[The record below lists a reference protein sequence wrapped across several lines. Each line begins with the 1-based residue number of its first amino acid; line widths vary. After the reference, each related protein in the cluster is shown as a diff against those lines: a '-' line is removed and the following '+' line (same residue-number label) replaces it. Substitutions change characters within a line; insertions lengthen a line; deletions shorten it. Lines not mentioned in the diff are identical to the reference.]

1 MSFFNPA
8 KKTKKGC
15 ENQDG
20 NTKKKRRRKKKILL
34 FLEFKHFY
42 DKTRSDRRTSTMS
55 KGTIVLGS
63 ISPMEVRSVRTS
75 GLGTPSSSH
84 SFFSKPPSSKFSQEQ
99 HRHHK
104 QNSRPSSSWAGRFVR
119 HNTVTKSKSNVAVT
133 AIISPAGVGGG
144 GQGDAQKMLLEEELG
159 VKSMYALNSK
169 LKTREVFGEHEFVVM
184 QKINK
189 SHEVVVKVTTNGV
202 KYCVTIETTLDCKKD
217 NESLFLHWG
226 VAQDPNQLYAFNEPP
241 MELRPENTRPF
252 NADACQTLLK
262 SRNTRD
268 RLRTKGGGTIE
279 ISGDVCDSVHAI
291 NFVIRD
297 ENSDQWFK
305 PQGGDSFHVKIPT
318 PPPPIVEVNETFV
331 EEEIDVEEME
341 EMEVEIED
349 EPIPPPPPPPPTATT
364 TKMDASDIDSS
375 EVVSAGDLFKR
386 IMEREAEKRRRTKTA
401 VQFGS
406 MDFSNNVS
414 SLRSMDSS
422 NSATVTKNKIF
433 MRDGKKYE
441 KKMVPRIVKTKV
453 KKRVLTEIQVPA
465 KLVEGPWIDYGGSS
479 SKIFLESEN
488 AYRIGALVE
497 GNSLSAFERK
507 NGAVTC
513 RIETNI
519 PDDVHLHWGIVPRG
533 GRSDLWTAPPEAM
546 RPPETRSHD
555 DQAVQTPLK
564 RVTHP
569 LLGSHSF
576 IELDLNIVSI
586 SQLRFCLLGKNNTWF
601 DNSGQGYS
609 IQLPE
614 LQKSESKL
622 TPQQMQESVSKKIEE
637 TEQKALLCMEAAE
650 GTKESA
656 EKAFNAYIS
665 ALSKISAAGD
675 ASRFVQFRTLVDEVG
690 EKYLELVR
698 TVGLASSIAQAAA
711 DDLQISYEEQM
722 DMFGTTEVFY
732 ASAFAS
738 LTVPENEVLNESS
751 VRAWYDGVVDAISK
765 AEKKAEAVQRGLISL
780 KKDLELQIE
789 TEKAEVQKNEADE
802 KMRVLKRQ
810 AEAARTRAKD
820 IDIVKLGLPQ
830 KTTTEKKK
838 GTGGREILLQGFHW
852 DSTRVKDATNS
863 WYAHIHSL
871 LPKIKEYGFNTVWL
885 PPPTDSVSA
894 EGYMPRDLYT
904 LDSKYGTE
912 EELRDLVKAFHDVNI
927 IVLGDAVLNHRCAHA
942 QGPDG
947 LWNKFGGKLDWDER
961 AIVCNDPNF
970 GGKGNHGEGDCIHCA
985 PNIDH
990 SQDFVKKDITEWLQ
1004 FMRRE
1009 IGFDGWRLDYVK
1021 GFGGRHVSDYIEGTE
1036 PEFSVGEYWD
1046 SLSYQDDGKPCH
1058 PQDEHRG
1065 RIVKWIEAADPARK
1079 KGAATGSTGQ
1089 TNPGAFDVTLKGIL
1103 HAVMEYGEYWRL
1115 SHEGK
1120 PSGLLGWWSSRAVTF
1135 IENHDT
1141 GSSQGHWRFPSG
1153 TEMQGYAY
1161 ILTHPGT
1168 PCVFW
1173 DHIFEDGWSHLH
1185 KPIRDLLA
1193 IRKKMDIHYKSDVEI
1208 VPLPHGTRAYAAK
1221 IDDCLYM
1228 KIGPDDW
1235 SPPQDG
1241 TIWDVATFGE
1251 NYCVWVK
1258 NGSEKSSGPR

>member
-1 MSFFNPA
+1 MEHAMAARNA
-8 KKTKKGC
+8 
-15 ENQDG
+15 
-20 NTKKKRRRKKKILL
+20 
-34 FLEFKHFY
+34 
-42 DKTRSDRRTSTMS
+42 
-55 KGTIVLGS
+55 IVLGS
-63 ISPMEVRSVRTS
+63 IPSMDARSVRTN
-75 GLGTPSSSH
+75 GLGTSSSSSSS
-84 SFFSKPPSSKFSQEQ
+84 SFSSSSKFSHE
-99 HRHHK
+99 HLNHHHGK
-104 QNSRPSSSWAGRFVR
+104 QSFRPSSSRAGRFVK
-119 HNTVTKSKSNVAVT
+119 NTVTKSKSNVAVF
-133 AIISPAGVGGG
+133 AIISPVGSQGLSGGGG
-144 GQGDAQKMLLEEELG
+144 GQGDAQKMLLADDELG
-159 VKSMYALNSK
+159 IKSMYALNSK

-184 QKINK
+184 QKINTP
-189 SHEVVVKVTTNGV
+189 HDVVVKVTTNGV
-202 KYCVTIETTLDCKKD
+202 KYCVTIETTLDCKKG

-226 VAQDPNQLYAFNEPP
+226 VARDPNQLHAFNEPP
-241 MELRPENTRPF
+241 IELQPENTRPF
-252 NADACQTLLK
+252 NSDACQTLFK

-268 RLRTKGGGTIE
+268 RLRTKVGGSIE
-279 ISGDVCDSVHAI
+279 ISGDISDAAHAI

-305 PQGGDSFHVKIPT
+305 PQNGESFHVKIPT
-318 PPPPIVEVNETFV
+318 PPPPNIEVNEKIV

-341 EMEVEIED
+341 EIEVEIED
-349 EPIPPPPPPPPTATT
+349 EPAPPPPPPLSVATT
-364 TKMDASDIDSS
+364 AKVDASAIHSS

-386 IMEREAEKRRRTKTA
+386 IMEREAEKRRKAKTA
-401 VQFGS
+401 ARFGS
-406 MDFSNNVS
+406 IDFSSNVTS
-414 SLRSMDSS
+414 NRSMDSS
-422 NSATVTKNKIF
+422 NSATATKNRTF
-433 MRDGKKYE
+433 MRDGRKYE

-453 KKRVLTEIQVPA
+453 RKRVKTEIQVPV
-465 KLVEGPWIDYGGSS
+465 KLVEGPWIDYGGSNS
-479 SKIFLESEN
+479 IIFLESEN

-546 RPPETRSHD
+546 RPPETKSHD

-564 RVTHP
+564 SVTHP
-569 LLGSHSF
+569 LLGSHNF
-576 IELDLNIVSI
+576 IELDLNVVSI
-586 SQLRFCLLGKNNTWF
+586 SQVRFCLVGKNNTWF

-622 TPQQMQESVSKKIEE
+622 TPKQMQESVSKKIEE
-637 TEQKALLCMEAAE
+637 TEQKTLLCMEAAE
-650 GTKESA
+650 DTRESA

-665 ALSKISAAGD
+665 ALSKISAARD
-675 ASRFVQFRTLVDEVG
+675 ASGLVQLRTLVDEVG

-738 LTVPENEVLNESS
+738 LAVPENEVLNESS
-751 VRAWYDGVVDAISK
+751 VRVWYDGVIDAISK

-780 KKDLELQIE
+780 KKDLELQVE

-802 KMRVLKRQ
+802 KMRMLKRQ

-820 IDIVKLGLPQ
+820 IDIVKLGLQQ
-830 KTTTEKKK
+830 KATTEKKK

-852 DSTRVKDATNS
+852 DSTRVKGATES
-863 WYAHIHSL
+863 WYARIHSL

-885 PPPTDSVSA
+885 PPPTDSVSD

-912 EELRDLVKAFHDVNI
+912 IELRDLVKAFHDVNI

-942 QGPDG
+942 QGSNG

-970 GGKGNHGEGDCIHCA
+970 GGKGNRGEGECIHCA

-990 SQDFVKKDITEWLQ
+990 SQDFVKKDVTEWLQ

-1021 GFGGRHVSDYIEGTE
+1021 GFSGRHVSDYIEGTE

-1065 RIVKWIEAADPARK
+1065 RIIKWIEAADPARK
-1079 KGAATGSTGQ
+1079 KGATTGSTGQ

-1115 SHEGK
+1115 SHDGK

-1141 GSSQGHWRFPSG
+1141 GSTQGHWRFPSG

-1193 IRKKMDIHYKSDVEI
+1193 IRKEMDIHYKSDVEI

-1235 SPPQDG
+1235 SPPTSAG

-1258 NGSEKSSGPR
+1258 KGSEGSSGPR

>member
-1 MSFFNPA
+1 MAARNA
-8 KKTKKGC
+8 
-15 ENQDG
+15 
-20 NTKKKRRRKKKILL
+20 
-34 FLEFKHFY
+34 
-42 DKTRSDRRTSTMS
+42 
-55 KGTIVLGS
+55 IVLGS
-63 ISPMEVRSVRTS
+63 IPSMDARSVRTN
-75 GLGTPSSSH
+75 GLGTSSSSSS
-84 SFFSKPPSSKFSQEQ
+84 SFSSSSKFSHE
-99 HRHHK
+99 HLNHHHGK
-104 QNSRPSSSWAGRFVR
+104 QSFRPSSSRAGRFVK
-119 HNTVTKSKSNVAVT
+119 NTVTKSKSNVAVF
-133 AIISPAGVGGG
+133 AIISPVGSQGVSGGGG
-144 GQGDAQKMLLEEELG
+144 GQGDAQKMLLADDELG
-159 VKSMYALNSK
+159 IKSMYALNSK

-184 QKINK
+184 QKINTP
-189 SHEVVVKVTTNGV
+189 HDVVVKVTTNGV
-202 KYCVTIETTLDCKKD
+202 KYCVTIETTLDCKKG

-226 VAQDPNQLYAFNEPP
+226 VARDPNQLHAFNEPP
-241 MELRPENTRPF
+241 IELQPENTRPF
-252 NADACQTLLK
+252 NSDACQTLFK

-268 RLRTKGGGTIE
+268 RLRTKVGGSIE
-279 ISGDVCDSVHAI
+279 ISGDISDAAHAI

-305 PQGGDSFHVKIPT
+305 PQNGESFHVKIPT
-318 PPPPIVEVNETFV
+318 PPPPNIEVNETFV

-341 EMEVEIED
+341 EIEVEIED
-349 EPIPPPPPPPPTATT
+349 EPAPPPPPPPPLSVATT
-364 TKMDASDIDSS
+364 AKVDASAIHSS

-386 IMEREAEKRRRTKTA
+386 IMEREAEKRRKAKTA
-401 VQFGS
+401 ARFGS
-406 MDFSNNVS
+406 IDFSSNVTS
-414 SLRSMDSS
+414 NRSMDSS
-422 NSATVTKNKIF
+422 NSATATKNRTF
-433 MRDGKKYE
+433 MRDGRKYE

-453 KKRVLTEIQVPA
+453 RKRVQTEIQVPV
-465 KLVEGPWIDYGGSS
+465 KLVEGPWIDYGGSNS
-479 SKIFLESEN
+479 IIFLESEN

-546 RPPETRSHD
+546 RPPETKSHD

-564 RVTHP
+564 SVTHP
-569 LLGSHSF
+569 LLGSHNF
-576 IELDLNIVSI
+576 IELDLNVVSI
-586 SQLRFCLLGKNNTWF
+586 SQVRFCLVGKNNTWF

-622 TPQQMQESVSKKIEE
+622 TPKQMQESVSKKIEE
-637 TEQKALLCMEAAE
+637 TEQKTLLCMEAAE
-650 GTKESA
+650 DTRESA

-665 ALSKISAAGD
+665 ALSKISAARD
-675 ASRFVQFRTLVDEVG
+675 ASGLVQLRTLVDEVG

-738 LTVPENEVLNESS
+738 LAVPENEVLNESS
-751 VRAWYDGVVDAISK
+751 VRVWYDGVIDAISK

-780 KKDLELQIE
+780 KKDLELQVE

-802 KMRVLKRQ
+802 KMRMLKRQ

-820 IDIVKLGLPQ
+820 IDIVKLGLQQ
-830 KTTTEKKK
+830 KATTEKKK

-852 DSTRVKDATNS
+852 DSTRVKGATES
-863 WYAHIHSL
+863 WYARIHSL

-885 PPPTDSVSA
+885 PPPTESVSH

-912 EELRDLVKAFHDVNI
+912 IELRDLVKAFHDVNI

-942 QGPDG
+942 QGSNG

-970 GGKGNHGEGDCIHCA
+970 GGKGNRGEGECIHCA

-990 SQDFVKKDITEWLQ
+990 SQDFVKKDVTEWLQ

-1021 GFGGRHVSDYIEGTE
+1021 GFSGRHVSDYIEGTE

-1065 RIVKWIEAADPARK
+1065 RIIKWIEAADPARK
-1079 KGAATGSTGQ
+1079 KGATTGSTGQ

-1115 SHEGK
+1115 SHDGK
-1120 PSGLLGWWSSRAVTF
+1120 PSSLLGWWSSRAVTF

-1141 GSSQGHWRFPSG
+1141 GSTQGHWRFPSG

-1193 IRKKMDIHYKSDVEI
+1193 IRKEMDIHYKSDVEI

-1235 SPPQDG
+1235 SPPTSAG

-1258 NGSEKSSGPR
+1258 KGSEGSSGPR